1 MRHYHIDWDSITGN
15 FDADEAANGLWAICN
30 ALQKI
35 ETVYDSDAE
44 LKGLNLPLY
53 SFVSTKNGLDPDRG
67 AVRIQ
72 CGWNTAVLPI
82 KKIGVLQEVIPCHR
96 AHAVV
101 TAVLKAE
108 NAKLDNSEAHSHDK
122 YNLQLRHVAIAMEH
136 GLGNYEVITT
146 YASYRELETTW
157 LLAIR

>member
-1 MRHYHIDWDSITGN
+1 MRHYHIDWDEITGN
-15 FDADEAANGLWAICN
+15 FDQEQAASGLWAICD

-35 ETVYDSDAE
+35 ETVYNSDTE

-53 SFVSTKNGLDPDRG
+53 SFVNTSYSLDTEKG
-67 AVRIQ
+67 AARIC
-72 CGWNTAVLPI
+72 CGWKTAVLPL

-96 AHAVV
+96 AHAVT

-108 NAKLDNSEAHSHDK
+108 NAKLDNSEASSTDK
-122 YNLQLRHVAIAMEH
+122 YNLQLRHISISLEH

-146 YASYRELETTW
+146 YVSYRSLEAAW